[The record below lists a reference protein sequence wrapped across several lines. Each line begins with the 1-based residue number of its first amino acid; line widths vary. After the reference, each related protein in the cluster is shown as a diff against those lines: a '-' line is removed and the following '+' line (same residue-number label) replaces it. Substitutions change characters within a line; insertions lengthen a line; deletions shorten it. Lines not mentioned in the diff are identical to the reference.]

1 MRTVQR
7 IPIRELR
14 YGEVSGWE
22 IPSYCRHKL
31 SGELVE
37 STHVTR
43 LRLLATVVQGHA
55 QEASMLHRK
64 FYLHYRLGREA
75 ITALLTI
82 GAALLFSYLI
92 VKVGS

>member
-1 MRTVQR
+1 MRR

-14 YGEVSGWE
+14 DGEVSGWE
-22 IPSYCRHKL
+22 IPFDGKRKL

-37 STHVTR
+37 FTNVTR

-55 QEASMLHRK
+55 QEAPMLHQK
-64 FYLHYRLGREA
+64 FYLNYRLVCEA
-75 ITALLTI
+75 LTGVVTI

-92 VKVGS
+92 LRVRS